1 MRALTGK
8 RYTLTTHAHDI
19 FLPNPYLDENLASAQ
34 TVVTISEYNRR
45 YLISAG
51 TPARK
56 IKVVPCGINLKE
68 FSANG
73 THQRVPGSIVTI
85 GRLEHIKGFP
95 YLVEAC
101 AILKARGVPFTCD
114 IIGEGSLR
122 SVLERRIL
130 TNGLEGTVRL
140 LGALSQNQVRAALI
154 SAQLFVL
161 PSVQTV
167 DGNQDGIPVA
177 LMEAMALGLPVITT
191 RVSGIPE
198 LVVDG
203 VSGLLVAPGDA
214 GALAEAIERLLKDPA
229 LREVLSRQGSGAV
242 RARHDISCSVV
253 QMQEVFSEALDAA

>member
-1 MRALTGK
+1 
-8 RYTLTTHAHDI
+8 
-19 FLPNPYLDENLASAQ
+19 
-34 TVVTISEYNRR
+34 
-45 YLISAG
+45 
-51 TPARK
+51 
-56 IKVVPCGINLKE
+56 
-68 FSANG
+68 
-73 THQRVPGSIVTI
+73 
-85 GRLEHIKGFP
+85 
-95 YLVEAC
+95 
-101 AILKARGVPFTCD
+101 
-114 IIGEGSLR
+114 
-122 SVLERRIL
+122 
-130 TNGLEGTVRL
+130 
-140 LGALSQNQVRAALI
+140 
-154 SAQLFVL
+154 
-161 PSVQTV
+161 VQTV